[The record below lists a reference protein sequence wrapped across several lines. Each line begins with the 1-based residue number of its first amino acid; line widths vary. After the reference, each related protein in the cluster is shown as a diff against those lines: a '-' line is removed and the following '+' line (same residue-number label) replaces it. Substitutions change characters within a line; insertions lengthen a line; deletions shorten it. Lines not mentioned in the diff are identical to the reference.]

1 MKVITQLIRHFWE
14 RGALSRE
21 QADYLLDQGFA
32 RKADLPGFVPLPEPA
47 PPPPRVVEVLAPH
60 PLELATEHL
69 EPPPRRPGRGGP
81 KGGFV
86 PEADDLKVWLRKQF
100 ARRRRAFGSLVRL
113 AERFGPTA
121 AWHDA
126 AIRIRQIKLD
136 RFVKGLSAAL
146 RAQDVALGSL
156 WQAVDPEPFYARM
169 EDATLRGP
177 TVRAFRMLLALHDA
191 PRLGKYAWI
200 LRLAEVQAV
209 CNLLQAHRRLLVA
222 THQLQQHHAPTLAA
236 ALGHSSPPVLS
247 WALLLLYNAGRS
259 AASAGARHTHEY
271 GPIAPPAD
279 DVWQQAW
286 TAALLMEGPKA
297 AQFLVKCHGAARGA
311 RQLAWRAPKA
321 TAAAHSVGATLTD
334 GGVQCSQL
342 LYCPQGWK
350 MP

>member
-21 QADYLLDQGFA
+21 QADYLLEQGFA
-32 RKADLPGFVPLPEPA
+32 RSADLPGFVPLPEPE
-47 PPPPRVVEVLAPH
+47 PLPPRILQPLPPH

-69 EPPPRRPGRGGP
+69 EPPPRRRGPGGP
-81 KGGFV
+81 KGFV

-100 ARRRRAFGSLVRL
+100 VRRRKAFAALVRL
-113 AERFGPTA
+113 AERFGPA
-121 AWHDA
+121 PSWQDA

-136 RFVKGLSAAL
+136 RFVKGLAGAL
-146 RAQDVALGSL
+146 RAQDVALPSV

-200 LRLAEVQAV
+200 LRMAEVQAV
-209 CNLLQAHRRLLVA
+209 CNLLQAHRRLLVGL
-222 THQLQQHHAPTLAA
+222 HELQRHHAPTLSA
-236 ALGHSSPPVLS
+236 ALAHGSPPVLH
-247 WALLLLYNAGRS
+247 WALLLLYNSGRS
-259 AASAGARHTHEY
+259 AGGRQVREY
-271 GPIAPPAD
+271 GPVTPPAD
-279 DVWQQAW
+279 EIWQQAW
-286 TAALLMEGPKA
+286 TAALLMDAPGA
-297 AQFLVKCHGAARGA
+297 TRFLVACHGGPRGK
-311 RQLAWRAPKA
+311 RLLAWRPPKA
-321 TAAAHSVGATLTD
+321 SPPAVSADDSSRPGHSVP
-334 GGVQCSQL
+334 CSQL